1 MQIVNFILP
10 EELEQ
15 KVREEL
21 AKIATDGL
29 HERDLRKQKLAIG
42 MIHLSPHS
50 SDPKEIAEEIIR
62 TKEIIQAIF
71 DDD

>member
-21 AKIATDGL
+21 ARIATNGL
-29 HERDLRKQKLAIG
+29 HDGDLRKQKLAIG

-50 SDPKEIAEEIIR
+50 NDPKEIAKEIIR
-62 TKEIIQAIF
+62 AKEIIQAIF
-71 DDD
+71 EDD